1 MCLKTIYVWKSDS
14 KDTFILKSWEF
25 SSTTADKY
33 VCVDRCMCTRA
44 LLCALSKDNSE
55 IHLKSYTTDV
65 KDKVRAKP
73 DTSSASKAV
82 TRWKEADQHSR

>member
-1 MCLKTIYVWKSDS
+1 
-14 KDTFILKSWEF
+14 
-25 SSTTADKY
+25 
-33 VCVDRCMCTRA
+33 MCTQA

-73 DTSSASKAV
+73 DISAASKAV
-82 TRWKEADQHSR
+82 TLWKEADQHSR